1 MLARKENGIYVV
13 DDSFEVSC
21 CDFDGTST
29 EVKSN
34 IDLVVEKALGMG
46 IVGEGRFDVDLEYSW
61 NEPKIVVSYNFT
73 RTEKEKERTL
83 REKIEA
89 KLREEK
95 STARKVA
102 AAKRKLKSDADYNE
116 FLRLKEKFKGL

>member
-13 DDSFEVSC
+13 DDSFEISYS
-21 CDFDGTST
+21 DFEGTAT
-29 EVKSN
+29 QVKAN
-34 IDLVVEKALGMG
+34 MDLVVEKALGMG
-46 IVGEGRFDVDLEYSW
+46 MVGDGRFNVDLEYPW

-83 REKIEA
+83 REQIEA
-89 KLREEK
+89 KLKEEK
-95 STARKVA
+95 STARKIA
-102 AAKRKLKSDADYNE
+102 SAKKKLKSDADYNE